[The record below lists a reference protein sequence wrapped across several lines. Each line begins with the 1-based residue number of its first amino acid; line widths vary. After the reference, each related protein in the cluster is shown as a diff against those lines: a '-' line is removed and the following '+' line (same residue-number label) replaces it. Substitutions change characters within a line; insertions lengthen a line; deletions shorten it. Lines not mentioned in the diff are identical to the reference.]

1 MNSTKK
7 YLPVYTILAKNSLLV
22 LMLLLFS
29 QNVKG
34 QIQMNSSPDKRHLV
48 TEKATFAGG
57 CFWCLEAI
65 FQDVEGV
72 QKVVSGYSGGT
83 IPNPDYELVC
93 TGTTGHAEAVQI
105 TYNPA
110 QISYNELLEIFFQ
123 THDPTTLNRQ
133 GNDEGTQYRSV
144 VFYNTGEEKKLAEQM
159 ISKLNASGSF
169 KDPIVTEVVP
179 LKNFYRAE
187 GYHQD
192 YYKLNPNQPYCRLV
206 IHPKLKKFKHQ
217 FQSKLK
223 K

>member
-1 MNSTKK
+1 MK
-7 YLPVYTILAKNSLLV
+7 LKNGHPDFLKITDRICLLV

-34 QIQMNSSPDKRHLV
+34 QIPMKSSPNNQHSA

-72 QKVVSGYSGGT
+72 KNVASGYSGGHV
-83 IPNPDYELVC
+83 PNPGYEQVC
-93 TGTTGHAEAVQI
+93 TGTTGHAEAIQI

-110 QISYNELLEIFFQ
+110 QISYDELLEIFFQ

-133 GNDEGTQYRSV
+133 GNDEGTQYRSAI
-144 VFYNTGEEKKLAEQM
+144 FYHNPQQKKLAEEM
-159 ISKLNASGSF
+159 IAKLNASGSF
-169 KDPIVTEVVP
+169 ENTIVTQVAP
-179 LKNFYRAE
+179 LEKFYPAE

-206 IHPKLKKFKHQ
+206 IHPKLKKFKSR
-217 FQSKLK
+217 FKEKLK

>member
-1 MNSTKK
+1 MNLK
-7 YLPVYTILAKNSLLV
+7 YSHPNFYRIATKNSLLV

-34 QIQMNSSPDKRHLV
+34 QMYMESSPNKQHSAM
-48 TEKATFAGG
+48 EKATFAGG

-72 QKVVSGYSGGT
+72 TEVASGYSGGH
-83 IPNPDYELVC
+83 IANPSYEQVC

-110 QISYNELLEIFFQ
+110 QIRYDELLEIFFQ

-133 GNDEGTQYRSV
+133 GNDEGTQYRSAI
-144 VFYNTGEEKKLAEQM
+144 FYHNTQQKKLAEEM
-159 ISKLNASGSF
+159 IAKLNASGSF
-169 KDPIVTEVVP
+169 ENRIVTQVAP
-179 LKNFYRAE
+179 LEKFYPAE

-206 IHPKLKKFKHQ
+206 IHPKLKKFKHT
-217 FQSKLK
+217 FKEKLK